1 MSPRDGPDVL
11 GRGLPGHVSL
21 ITGGNSGIGLGMAI
35 GLATAGADLAIWG
48 TNAAKNAA
56 AAARLRAIGSR
67 VHVEQC
73 DVSSEDQVE
82 SSFAKTVAAL
92 GRVDS
97 VFANAGMSA
106 VPRNS
111 WEIPLDEWRKVHSVN
126 IDGVFL
132 TLRAG
137 ARHMVERGEGGSL
150 IGVASTS
157 SIHGA
162 PTNAAYASSKTAV
175 LGLVRA
181 MAVGLARHR
190 VRVNA
195 LTPGWTATDMLAP
208 AARNEKFVNNTIG
221 RTPVRRWADPAEF
234 AKVAVFLADPSLTF
248 HTGDT
253 LVVDGGYTIF

>member
-1 MSPRDGPDVL
+1 MSDAHEGL
-11 GRGLPGHVSL
+11 GSGAGLRGHVAL
-21 ITGGNSGIGLGMAI
+21 ITGGNGGIGLGMAM
-35 GLATAGADLAIWG
+35 GLATAGASLAIWG
-48 TNAAKNAA
+48 TNADKNAA
-56 AAARLRAIGSR
+56 AAKRLRDVGAT

-82 SSFAKTVAAL
+82 SSFATTLAAL
-92 GRVDS
+92 GKLDS
-97 VFANAGMSA
+97 VFANAGVSQA
-106 VPRNS
+106 PSHS
-111 WEIPLDEWRKVHSVN
+111 WEIPFEEWRRVHSVN
-126 IDGVFL
+126 LDGLFL

-157 SIHGA
+157 TIHGA
-162 PTNAAYASSKTAV
+162 PSSAAYASSKTAV

-208 AARNEKFVNNTIG
+208 AANNEKFVTNTIG

-234 AKVAVFLADPSLTF
+234 AKIAVFLADPSLTF

-253 LVVDGGYTIF
+253 IVVDGGYTIF